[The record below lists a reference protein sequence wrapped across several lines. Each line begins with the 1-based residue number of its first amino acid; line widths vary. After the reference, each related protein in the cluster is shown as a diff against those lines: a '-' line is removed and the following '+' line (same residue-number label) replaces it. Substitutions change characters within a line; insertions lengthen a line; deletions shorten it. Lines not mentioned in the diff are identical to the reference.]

1 MSVPV
6 KRKELHLLTCEEV
19 GYLLC
24 HLGLDKHVSHFERF
38 GVDGIVLAAL
48 KTEKDLEGELGMTS
62 HVQRINLI
70 SHVKE
75 FVDKKGVTVDLLDPV
90 RGAGTR
96 TRALSS
102 LNVDEVC
109 TLLECIELPSI
120 VEAATTFRVDG
131 ASPEARASPRLPA
144 PEARASEPRAAAQ
157 GACSPRS
164 RTRTSRRSS
173 RWSRASSGANS

>member
-1 MSVPV
+1 MLPPVSKRCPPWLAGQPTTRGSRARGYRRSGPRMTHEVRTSMSVPV

-38 GVDGIVLAAL
+38 GVDGIVLTAL

-75 FVDKKGVTVDLLDPV
+75 FVDKKGVPVDLLDPV

-96 TRALSS
+96 TR
-102 LNVDEVC
+102 V
-109 TLLECIELPSI
+109 
-120 VEAATTFRVDG
+120 
-131 ASPEARASPRLPA
+131 RAGTSG
-144 PEARASEPRAAAQ
+144 RAAA
-157 GACSPRS
+157 GRGGPLR
-164 RTRTSRRSS
+164 
-173 RWSRASSGANS
+173 